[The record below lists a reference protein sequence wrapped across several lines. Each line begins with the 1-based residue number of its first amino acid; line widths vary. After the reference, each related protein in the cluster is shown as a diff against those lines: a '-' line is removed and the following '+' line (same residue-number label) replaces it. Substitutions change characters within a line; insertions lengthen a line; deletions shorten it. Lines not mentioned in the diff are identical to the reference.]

1 MRRADAMRLAIRC
14 ARDSMPPIRLAI
26 LDYLAGHPNSFTTEV
41 RKGIDKPHTNV
52 DRQLQALHML
62 GAVGCEEVEVKGQT
76 RWRYSLCEGIDP
88 TAVLIPENL
97 SSNKG

>member
-1 MRRADAMRLAIRC
+1 MGMGREDAMRLAIRC

-26 LDYLAGHPNSFTTEV
+26 LDYLARRPNSFTTEV
-41 RKGIDKPHTNV
+41 RKGIDKPHATV

-62 GAVGCEEVEVKGQT
+62 GAVGCEEEVVVKDKS

-88 TAVLIPENL
+88 TALLIPEI
-97 SSNKG
+97 